1 MKLWNM
7 FDKNIQEDEPFDLIQ
22 DDTNLAAPFAEFE
35 AVEDQ
40 LERIEKKIDKLME
53 YLSNGQAW

>member
-1 MKLWNM
+1 MKNLFHM
-7 FDKNIQEDEPFDLIQ
+7 FSRPKQELVYSEFQEDDY
-22 DDTNLAAPFAEFE
+22 LAAPFAEFE

-53 YLSNGQAW
+53 MLNDSKAR